1 MKAPVPDTPQG
12 EYRIPSAGV
21 HPVCYETFVYLGMQD
36 AGSYAGEP
44 LGLKAQC
51 WIRFAVMDEF
61 TDGEHPR
68 PLTVHMFPMTFS
80 MHEKAKLRLTIEQSF
95 GKKFPDD
102 RTAGDFDMRN
112 LLGKMCQASI
122 VHTTKGENT
131 YAAIQALM
139 PLPQGSPKPSP
150 PETIYYDPDNQ
161 EQFDKLPQWIRKKL
175 NTEGSQRKE
184 YNPIQSGDYTG
195 RDFENQPPNED
206 KTGMVPD
213 YDDDIPF

>member
-12 EYRIPSAGV
+12 EFKIPSAGV
-21 HPVCYETFVYLGMQD
+21 HPVCYETFAYLGMQD

-61 TDGEHPR
+61 MEDGR

-102 RTAGDFDMRN
+102 KTAGDFDMRN
-112 LLGKMCQASI
+112 LLGKACQASI

-139 PLPQGSPKPSP
+139 PLPQGSPRPEP
-150 PETIYYDPDNQ
+150 PETIYYDPGNQ

-184 YNPIQSGDYTG
+184 YGPIGADNS
-195 RDFENQPPNED
+195 P
-206 KTGMVPD
+206 
-213 YDDDIPF
+213 DDDFDDSIPF